1 MTKTFTKQFAIVIF
15 LILFSFLCWFISG
28 KGEYFNY
35 ILHTYLEKNDKV
47 QVDSWFTQIL
57 KENWIKPELL
67 NEAYDII
74 SKNYYSFSNTP
85 KSDLISWM
93 IKWLVTSLG
102 DKHSEYFNLD
112 ETKKFNETLSWDFE
126 WIWAV
131 IQKSDFWVIVERLIA
146 WAPAKEAWIL
156 SGDIIIKANDIEL
169 KNLSL
174 FDAVNKIKWPAWT
187 IVSLDIIRPG
197 EKEIIKKEVI
207 RKKINIP
214 SVDSK
219 VLDKN
224 IWYVMLSIFWEK
236 TWDEFK
242 TALSELQSKNINS
255 LIIDLRDN
263 GGGYLETAVSILSN
277 FVEKDKVLVTTKE
290 KNPLNNK
297 SYFSYGN
304 ANKKIPIIILVNGN
318 SASASEITAGALKDY
333 NIALIVWEKTYGKW
347 SVQEPFILSDGSE
360 MKITIAKW
368 FTPLDHWIDWIGIN
382 PDIEVKFIK
391 EDYEKNFDRQLDE
404 AKKIMSKLL
413 ETKNIKTTIDFYN
426 NLKKEEEAKKLWDI
440 TSSWTSLTWTTT
452 ETKTK

>member
-28 KGEYFNY
+28 KWEYFNY
-35 ILHTYLEKNDKV
+35 ILHTYLEKNEPV
-47 QVDSWFTQIL
+47 QVDSNLTQIL
-57 KENWIKPELL
+57 KENGIKPELL

-85 KSDLISWM
+85 KSDLISGM
-93 IKWLVTSLG
+93 IKWLVSSLW
-102 DKHSEYFNLD
+102 DKHSEYFNID
-112 ETKKFNETLSWDFE
+112 ETKKFNEALSWDFE

-131 IQKSDFWVIVERLIA
+131 IQKSDFGVIVERLIA
-146 WAPAKEAWIL
+146 GAPAKEAGIL
-156 SGDIIIKANDIEL
+156 SGDIIIKANGLEL
-169 KNLSL
+169 KNLDL
-174 FDAVNKIKWPAWT
+174 FDAVNKIKWPAGT
-187 IVSLDIIRPG
+187 VVSLDIIRPG

-219 VLDKN
+219 ILDKN
-224 IWYVMLSIFWEK
+224 MGYIMLSIFWEK

-242 TALSELQSKNINS
+242 AALASLQSKKINS
-255 LIIDLRDN
+255 LVIDLRDN

-277 FVEKDKVLVTTKE
+277 FVEKEKVLVTTKE

-304 ANKKIPIIILVNGN
+304 TNPKIPIIILVNGN

-333 NIALIVWEKTYGKW
+333 NIAIVVGEKTYGKW

-368 FTPLDHWIDWIGIN
+368 FTPLDHGIDWIGIN
-382 PDIEVKFIK
+382 PDIEIKFTK

-413 ETKNIKTTIDFYN
+413 ETKDIKTTIEFYN

-440 TSSWTSLTWTTT
+440 TASGTTLTWAIN
-452 ETKTK
+452 KTK